1 MRCPRC
7 KSTNIAVVMYKCNY
21 SAFNGYRRTSSD
33 YSLIRCQEPNCCGTW
48 RSKAKGVDCL
58 PLDRQVT
65 RRGGAQS

>member
-33 YSLIRCQEPNCCGTW
+33 YSLIRCQELNLSALRP
-48 RSKAKGVDCL
+48 
-58 PLDRQVT
+58 PLRT
-65 RRGGAQS
+65 RAWGRTKS